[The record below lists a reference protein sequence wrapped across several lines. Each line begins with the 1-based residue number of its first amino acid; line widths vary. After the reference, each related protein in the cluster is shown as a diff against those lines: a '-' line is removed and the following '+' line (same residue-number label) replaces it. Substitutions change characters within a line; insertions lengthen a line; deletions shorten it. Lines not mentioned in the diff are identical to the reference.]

1 MLVATGCD
9 GGNVTLLELLRRDH
23 DVDVVGLDPLPVDDS
38 GIDVPLVLRIFKG
51 AIKDKD
57 GWHVE
62 DALQVGLY
70 SFAKHLLWRD
80 LREREADLRRSPLVE
95 HLLDRPSDAVAEPA
109 IHRVGV
115 CYDDAYGPDL
125 HAVAAA
131 RSLSVDAVIASHLAG
146 EYRVAMYGFAPGYAY
161 MAGVPDEIQVPR
173 KPSPVRD
180 VPGRSVIIAGPQC
193 LITTMAMP
201 TGWSIIGRAGVD
213 VLRDDADRPFLFDV
227 GDRVVFE
234 RVSAADLDRPT
245 GR

>member
-1 MLVATGCD
+1 MVEFATEISEGASEAVVALDRSLVADPPTGVIEVVPAFV
-9 GGNVTLLELLRRDH
+9 NVLVDFDPVLTDH
-23 DVDVVGLDPLPVDDS
+23 T
-38 GIDVPLVLRIFKG
+38 
-51 AIKDKD
+51 
-57 GWHVE
+57 
-62 DALQVGLY
+62 QV
-70 SFAKHLLWRD
+70 
-80 LREREADLRRSPLVE
+80 REAVVR
-95 HLLDRPSDAVAEPA
+95 LLDRPGEVGGEPA
-109 IHRVGV
+109 IHRVAV
-115 CYDDAYGPDL
+115 CYDGADGPDL
-125 HAVAAA
+125 EAVASA
-131 RSLSVDAVIASHLAG
+131 RSMSVDAVIASHLAG

-234 RVSAADLDRPT
+234 RVSAADLDRST
-245 GR
+245 DR